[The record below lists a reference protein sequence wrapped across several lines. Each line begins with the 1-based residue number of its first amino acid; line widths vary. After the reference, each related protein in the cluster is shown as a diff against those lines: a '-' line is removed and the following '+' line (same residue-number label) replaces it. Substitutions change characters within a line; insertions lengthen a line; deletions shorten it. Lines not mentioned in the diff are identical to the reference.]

1 MADSPGS
8 MKPDHSIRNT
18 LVVGVVGGTLAGF
31 IAAMMLG
38 TFRVGEGDDL
48 TEWIS
53 AVAALIA
60 VIISALAVVL
70 VGETLKATRDTL
82 NETRKMS
89 ESQVQMAQDQKYI
102 GITQTRPWVCIS
114 DYRIRCDEH
123 LEDNT
128 YVFITVKNFGPSP
141 ARAVSMGIEIRH
153 YLEGQNAH
161 GDAPLRMSLHSA
173 VGRNLLPPN
182 QDHKF
187 EFILDHSDILRG
199 YKCLIVAEWEY
210 RNHDGSA
217 IANSEDQAEFYIG
230 QDQDW
235 LTISAIR

>member
-38 TFRVGEGDDL
+38 TFRVGEGDDV

-128 YVFITVKNFGPSP
+128 YVFITVKNFGHHRHAPFQWGLKYAIILKAKMLMAMP
-141 ARAVSMGIEIRH
+141 PCVCHCIVQLGEICCR
-153 YLEGQNAH
+153 QIKITNS
-161 GDAPLRMSLHSA
+161 SLSWIIA
-173 VGRNLLPPN
+173 IYFVG
-182 QDHKF
+182 
-187 EFILDHSDILRG
+187 
-199 YKCLIVAEWEY
+199 
-210 RNHDGSA
+210 
-217 IANSEDQAEFYIG
+217 
-230 QDQDW
+230 
-235 LTISAIR
+235 ISAQLLRSGSIVITMDQL